1 MKLAKI
7 IKENIVDG
15 LGIQVIMTSHNEKT
29 FSYLAYKKDVCCF
42 IMNKSGQIKKYT
54 EREASKLLS
63 DAITIIP
70 NKGISVYA
78 FERLIMM
85 SLKVTDSTDRP
96 RILMSSECGIES
108 LIKLHTYQITS
119 GCLRFLE
126 HITKQS
132 SLNENDV
139 SFIEV
144 EHLYKGIDLYEKI
157 QSFQC
162 SNYKVAVV
170 WQTGRA
176 NKCFDCII
184 LFKFPKFLAI
194 FCQITVIDDEQF
206 KVNQCFAK
214 KKFSEYTEIINK
226 MKNVEFILIHS
237 KSSRSLPIIDANN
250 DKNFMYSYPLQ
261 ELGSENIF
269 DSEPLRKI
277 MELRNIKPNCK
288 EELTKRTEIKDIPE
302 RPE

>member
-1 MKLAKI
+1 MK
-7 IKENIVDG
+7 
-15 LGIQVIMTSHNEKT
+15 
-29 FSYLAYKKDVCCF
+29 
-42 IMNKSGQIKKYT
+42 
-54 EREASKLLS
+54 
-63 DAITIIP
+63 
-70 NKGISVYA
+70 
-78 FERLIMM
+78 
-85 SLKVTDSTDRP
+85 
-96 RILMSSECGIES
+96 
-108 LIKLHTYQITS
+108 
-119 GCLRFLE
+119 
-126 HITKQS
+126 
-132 SLNENDV
+132 
-139 SFIEV
+139 
-144 EHLYKGIDLYEKI
+144 
-157 QSFQC
+157 
-162 SNYKVAVV
+162 
-170 WQTGRA
+170 
-176 NKCFDCII
+176 